1 MKLKELHKDISRYLK
16 HDCYCPNEVYDVT
29 GFFYN
34 LVYEDA
40 ECKLLGDYPDR
51 SDSGRVFLVATYNSD
66 SKPILLNVWYND
78 ECIEGMERYDLSE
91 QNIDQ
96 IKKYWNGEI
105 EAKDIEFSEKD
116 TLIKSLNE
124 LMSISDLVMY

>member
-40 ECKLLGDYPDR
+40 ECKLLGDYSDR
-51 SDSGRVFLVATYNSD
+51 KDSGRVFLVATYNSN
-66 SKPILLNVWYND
+66 SKPILINVWYND
-78 ECIEGMERYDLSE
+78 ERIEGMERYDLSE

-96 IKKYWNGEI
+96 MKKYWNGEI
-105 EAKDIEFSEKD
+105 EPKDIEFSEKD
-116 TLIKSLNE
+116 DLIKSLNE